1 MTGELTLEGIRKQ
14 IENLENQ
21 QVILIIGVTL
31 LLCYLILTQTQRG
44 KAVRKKFRILP
55 KLIPLDDYDEIQI
68 KEPEKIDGSH
78 RQLKEEIIDNEH
90 DILQNLV
97 GESSP
102 EVLSGFG
109 DDDATVIPDEEE
121 NIPLANQ
128 NFPDIKGK
136 VENIAENLEYCAK
149 CSKPVKEQW
158 KACPYC
164 GEFLEVYEEE
174 G

>member
-1 MTGELTLEGIRKQ
+1 MTLEGIRKQ

-21 QVILIIGVTL
+21 QIIFILVVTL
-31 LLCYLILTQTQRG
+31 LLFYLILTQRG

-68 KEPEKIDGSH
+68 KEPEKIDGSQ
-78 RQLKEEIIDNEH
+78 RQLKDEIIDNEH

-97 GESSP
+97 GEDSP
-102 EVLSGFG
+102 EVLSGFEN
-109 DDDATVIPDEEE
+109 DDATVLPDEEE
-121 NIPLANQ
+121 SVPLANQ

-136 VENIAENLEYCAK
+136 VENIAENLEYCAE
-149 CSKPVKEQW
+149 CSKAVKEEW

-164 GEFLEVYEEE
+164 GEFLEVYEEV
-174 G
+174 

>member
-1 MTGELTLEGIRKQ
+1 MTLEGIRKQ

-21 QVILIIGVTL
+21 QIIFILVVTL
-31 LLCYLILTQTQRG
+31 LLFYLILTQRG

-68 KEPEKIDGSH
+68 KEPEKIDGSQ
-78 RQLKEEIIDNEH
+78 RQLKDEIIDNEH

-97 GESSP
+97 GEESP
-102 EVLSGFG
+102 EVLSGFEN
-109 DDDATVIPDEEE
+109 DDATVLPDEEE
-121 NIPLANQ
+121 SVPLANQ

-136 VENIAENLEYCAK
+136 VENIAENLEYCAE
-149 CSKPVKEQW
+149 CSKAVKEEW

-164 GEFLEVYEEE
+164 GEFLEVYEEV
-174 G
+174 

>member
-1 MTGELTLEGIRKQ
+1 VNGELTLEGIGKQ

-21 QVILIIGVTL
+21 QIIFVLVVTL
-31 LLCYLILTQTQRG
+31 LLCYLILTQRG

-97 GESSP
+97 GENSP
-102 EVLSGFG
+102 EVLSGFE
-109 DDDATVIPDEEE
+109 DDDATVLPDEEE
-121 NIPLANQ
+121 SMPLANQ

-136 VENIAENLEYCAK
+136 VENIAENLEYCAE
-149 CSKPVKEQW
+149 CSKTVKEEW

-164 GEFLEVYEEE
+164 GEFLEVYEKDV
-174 G
+174 

>member
-1 MTGELTLEGIRKQ
+1 MTLEGIRKQ

-21 QVILIIGVTL
+21 QIIFILVVTL
-31 LLCYLILTQTQRG
+31 LLFYLILTQRG

-68 KEPEKIDGSH
+68 KEPEKIDGSQ
-78 RQLKEEIIDNEH
+78 RQLKDEIIDNEH

-97 GESSP
+97 GEDSP
-102 EVLSGFG
+102 EVLSGFEN
-109 DDDATVIPDEEE
+109 DDATVLPDEEE
-121 NIPLANQ
+121 SVPLANQ

-136 VENIAENLEYCAK
+136 VENIAENLEYCAE
-149 CSKPVKEQW
+149 CSKTVKEEW

-164 GEFLEVYEEE
+164 GEFLEVYEEV
-174 G
+174 